1 MFQSALKTE
10 GSLSNARAMAQL
22 RQFYMRVMD
31 LADSRNTIKHWEN
44 SRNRYIDQIMNYAQN
59 KEGSTDP
66 RLADIDNV
74 EDAIKAMTKN
84 HSDLNFLGW
93 PLEIQSYVKVYHES
107 RARRGTTNREKVLN
121 AKYRHLMIED
131 KIKSLPFNESS

>member
-31 LADSRNTIKHWEN
+31 LADSRNTIKHWEF
-44 SRNRYIDQIMNYAQN
+44 SRNRYIEQIMAYAQN

-66 RLADIDNV
+66 RLADIDNL

-93 PLEIQSYVKVYHES
+93 PQ
-107 RARRGTTNREKVLN
+107 
-121 AKYRHLMIED
+121 
-131 KIKSLPFNESS
+131 